1 MPTSTLKHGEPVCLW
16 NGGVVCAVFLAG
28 PMGGQVQCCAW
39 KHRVG
44 VHDEIK
50 GTLLCVCVRP
60 LRHRG
65 LITQVETP
73 NPATIQ
79 AESHL
84 ELSHLSIVGKSRKGD
99 ASNDPTCTFREL
111 LSIWFDL
118 PIRLPPP
125 RGVASR
131 PRAAVGCQRARLT
144 NHVLQAGVTSGF
156 SVALPA
162 LEALSFHILML
173 GFRLS

>member
-1 MPTSTLKHGEPVCLW
+1 
-16 NGGVVCAVFLAG
+16 
-28 PMGGQVQCCAW
+28 MGGQAQCCAW

-50 GTLLCVCVRP
+50 GSLLCVCVHP
-60 LRHRG
+60 LQHGG

-84 ELSHLSIVGKSRKGD
+84 ELSHLSVVGKSRKGD
-99 ASNDPTCTFREL
+99 ASDVPTCTFREL
-111 LSIWFDL
+111 SSIWFDL
-118 PIRLPPP
+118 PHL
-125 RGVASR
+125 ASTSQR
-131 PRAAVGCQRARLT
+131 SSKSSKGSSQRQRAGLT
-144 NHVLQAGVTSGF
+144 HQVLQAGVACGF